1 MSNYEQP
8 DLFQIPKESTSSPAL
23 TLVNRFPLPARSKAK
38 KIRAT
43 SGPKFIDSLEM
54 TGYVQCTFLE
64 RTLVDILDKVLTPYV
79 RTWSV
84 VVTDGGVS
92 VLKQR
97 VSGRITEDK
106 ESGGSQKTRTMIP
119 TATASDH
126 IERESTSTETM
137 NPMTGKSVS
146 LDRFVK
152 FWPTEEIQ
160 KSGKPNM
167 WSTPTAFDHT
177 NISKPRKNHPG
188 GGQKP
193 PLQQQVKMWPTPRVK
208 GEEKLET
215 LIKRKGIKKAVQ
227 HNLHAAVE
235 MWPTPMGRDYKGGRK
250 PETLKKA
257 GRNPSNS
264 LPDAVTMWPTPSA
277 NEDAAGQPG
286 TKMQKMLGNHPE
298 VRGEGIG
305 TLNPTWVEWLMGFPI
320 GYTDLK
326 HSETQ

>member
-8 DLFQIPKESTSSPAL
+8 DLFQTPKESTSLPAL
-23 TLVNRFPLPARSKAK
+23 TLVNRFPLQARKGAK

-43 SGPKFIDSLEM
+43 SGQKFIDSLEM
-54 TGYVQCTFLE
+54 TGFVQCTFLE
-64 RTLVDILDKVLTPYV
+64 KTLVDILDKVSTPYQ

-97 VSGRITEDK
+97 VSGRITKDK
-106 ESGGSQKTRTMIP
+106 ESGGSQK
-119 TATASDH
+119 
-126 IERESTSTETM
+126 
-137 NPMTGKSVS
+137 
-146 LDRFVK
+146 
-152 FWPTEEIQ
+152 
-160 KSGKPNM
+160 M
-167 WSTPTAFDHT
+167 WSTPIAQEIEHPNAELTHT
-177 NISKPRKNHPG
+177 GRRKTKDGKSSHSLG
-188 GGQKP
+188 LTDQAR
-193 PLQQQVKMWPTPRVK
+193 MWPTPRVK

-235 MWPTPMGRDYKGGRK
+235 MWPTP
-250 PETLKKA
+250 
-257 GRNPSNS
+257 
-264 LPDAVTMWPTPSA
+264 SA

-286 TKMQKMLGNHPE
+286 AKMQKMLGNHPE

-305 TLNPTWVEWLMGFPI
+305 TLNPTWVEWLMGFPT
-320 GYTDLK
+320 GYTVLK